1 MHCSSFEPLLDEY
14 VDGSL
19 APRERSLVAAHL
31 SWCESCAELLAEL
44 RVIDALLLTP
54 RTLEPAANFT
64 FKVMAEART
73 APVPRHHR
81 IPALPVLAA
90 YLAFAWTAIG
100 LFFYFARGAAQAAL
114 ASLRASGH
122 FAGDTF
128 GALAAATAH
137 LFGPNTFGVTAFM
150 SALLLF
156 DAAVAVGLFGYL
168 YVARRHHHGNSQEAV

>member
-19 APRERSLVAAHL
+19 APRERALVAAHL
-31 SWCESCAELLAEL
+31 SDCTNCAELLAEL

-64 FKVMAEART
+64 FKVMAEARS
-73 APVPRHHR
+73 APAPHVHR
-81 IPALPVLAA
+81 IPALPVLAS

-100 LFFYFARGAAQAAL
+100 LFFFFGGAAAHGAL
-114 ASLRASGH
+114 ASARATGLH
-122 FAGDTF
+122 AGDSF
-128 GALAAATAH
+128 NHLAVATAH

-150 SALLLF
+150 SALLLI
-156 DAAVAVGLFGYL
+156 DVVVALGLFGYF
-168 YVARRHHHGNSQEAV
+168 YISRRHAAHSQEAV